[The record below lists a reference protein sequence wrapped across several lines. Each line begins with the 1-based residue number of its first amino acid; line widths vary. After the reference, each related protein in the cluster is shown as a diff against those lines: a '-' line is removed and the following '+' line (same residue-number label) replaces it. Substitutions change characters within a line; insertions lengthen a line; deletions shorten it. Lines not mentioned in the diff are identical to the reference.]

1 MRVLLYTGYFAKQWS
16 PYNMEGLGGSEIA
29 VVQIAERLAR
39 FGWQV
44 VVSGNVDDGNWN
56 GVEWISTPKMHQKY
70 FDKFD
75 VIIGVSYIHFVFEFE
90 DYAAKKLFWIHNT
103 DFYPWYMGSEIDDP
117 ETLLT
122 TGEINGFICLTN
134 WHKEQW
140 SQKYSLDPEMFH
152 VIGNGIDPET
162 FVGHSPKVK
171 GRFIWSSAPE
181 RGLSELLDFWPTIKQ
196 TMQHATLHVY
206 SPGYQT
212 ATAEE
217 WGRESLEGVEFMGS
231 VNQYELHQAMQ
242 RAEYWMYLTSY
253 DETYC
258 ITALEM
264 QKANV
269 FPITTNRAAL
279 NETVNSGIIVNDNKQ
294 KWKVSIELLNMLDL
308 GLKNKVLDS
317 NQNWIKR
324 QTWND
329 RAFQWKD
336 IIEQHASR

>member
-1 MRVLLYTGYFAKQWS
+1 MRVLLYTGYFKDPWG
-16 PYNMEGLGGSEIA
+16 PHNMKGLGGSEIA

-44 VVSGNVDDGNWN
+44 VVSGNVEDGNWN
-56 GVEWISTPKMHQKY
+56 GVEWLSTSNMHQKY

-90 DYAAKKLFWIHNT
+90 DYSAKKLFWIHNT

-152 VIGNGIDPET
+152 VIGNGIDTET

-181 RGLSELLDFWPTIKQ
+181 RGLTELLTYWPIIKSKLPG
-196 TMQHATLHVY
+196 ASLHIY
-206 SPGYQT
+206 SPGYQV
-212 ATAEE
+212 AR
-217 WGRESLEGVEFMGS
+217 REDWTGHELVDVEFKGS
-231 VNQYELHQAMQ
+231 VSQQELHQAMGE
-242 RAEYWMYLTSY
+242 AEYWMYLTSY
-253 DETYC
+253 EETYC

-269 FPITTNRAAL
+269 LPITTSMAAL
-279 NETVNSGIIVNDNKQ
+279 DETVNSGIILEDNKQ
-294 KWKVSIELLNMLDL
+294 KWNLAIQLLTEMSIDL
-308 GLKNKVLDS
+308 KEKVLES
-317 NQNWIKR
+317 NSDWIKR
-324 QTWND
+324 QTWNSRSYD
-329 RAFQWKD
+329 WKKLIED
-336 IIEQHASR
+336 ICN